1 MADPAQEPIQPELQT
16 QEARPEL
23 RFRNSVP
30 DWTIRAVIFLAF
42 LYFGTAKFKS
52 DSDAPWVVLFSQIGL
67 GQWLRDTTGVLEVG
81 GAFLVLFS
89 GAVEIGLAILLVTMC
104 GAIIAA
110 FFVLHRPSEA
120 FFPFAFLSG
129 MIAFWLHRRR
139 V

>member
-1 MADPAQEPIQPELQT
+1 MAETAQEPIQPASQP
-16 QEARPEL
+16 QEAPPEL

-30 DWTIRAVIFLAF
+30 DWAVRVVIFLAF

-52 DSDAPWVVLFSQIGL
+52 DSDAPWVLLFNQLGL
-67 GQWLRDTTGVLEVG
+67 GQWLRYTTGVLEVG
-81 GAFLVLFS
+81 GAFLVLLS
-89 GAVEIGLAILLVTMC
+89 GTVEIGLAILIATMF

-110 FFVLHRPSEA
+110 FFALHRPSDA